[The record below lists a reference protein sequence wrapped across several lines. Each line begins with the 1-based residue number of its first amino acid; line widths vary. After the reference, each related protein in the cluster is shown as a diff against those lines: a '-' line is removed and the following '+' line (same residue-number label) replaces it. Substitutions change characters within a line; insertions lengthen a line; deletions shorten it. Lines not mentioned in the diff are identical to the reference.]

1 MDSEVLAHYNSNDEE
16 CAGSS
21 GQCSG
26 QAGKAS
32 SQPAPGWLNPT
43 PGREAEKK
51 DEKAWPAWTITR
63 PSASGI
69 AHTPAC
75 RTMTS
80 TASAMA
86 VAQALAKAAE
96 RAAVATKRAA
106 DILHSAGE
114 RMGQQGSTQEN
125 SASDPRPST
134 GDTGTAAA
142 GQRGRRGGR
151 GGRVSCIPRSKDG
164 QATRKAASCARM
176 GH

>member
-1 MDSEVLAHYNSNDEE
+1 MLAHYNSSDEE
-16 CAGSS
+16 RAGSS

-69 AHTPAC
+69 AHTPAHR

-86 VAQALAKAAE
+86 VAQTLAKAAE
-96 RAAVATKRAA
+96 SAAVATKRAA
-106 DILHSAGE
+106 DILHNAG
-114 RMGQQGSTQEN
+114 
-125 SASDPRPST
+125 
-134 GDTGTAAA
+134 
-142 GQRGRRGGR
+142 
-151 GGRVSCIPRSKDG
+151 
-164 QATRKAASCARM
+164 
-176 GH
+176 